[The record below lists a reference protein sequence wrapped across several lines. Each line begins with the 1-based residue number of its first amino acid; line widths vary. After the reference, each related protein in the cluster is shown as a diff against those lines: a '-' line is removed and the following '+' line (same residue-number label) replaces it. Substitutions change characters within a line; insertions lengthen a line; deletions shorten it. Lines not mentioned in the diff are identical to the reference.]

1 MNLSKVGVPAYPE
14 ETELWWRDQ
23 AARAWPEEGE
33 AKTFGRLREEIARQ
47 SDLFNKER
55 EFSPRSYGVRDAS
68 LLAYGNFF
76 FPRTWTHLAHVL
88 AEMVRFRGWKPPLK
102 GPLRILDLGCGTGA
116 AGLSALR
123 FLRSENVPNPL
134 SLRAVDYSG
143 KSLDYLRRLHDDLSP
158 LWPDST
164 LKTERRDLREGLDAR
179 PKDRHDLVLL
189 SSSFNE
195 FVPTED
201 SETNAAAA
209 TLASFGRLLKPG
221 GLLLVLEPALRT
233 TARRLHLAAARVAA
247 GGELH
252 LHAPY
257 FNGLPCPITLEGS
270 KHHSHEVRPWKAPAT
285 AQTLNAPLGLNLR
298 DLKFSFV
305 ALSPKAPASFP
316 PGPEILRLVSPMS
329 KKKGHY
335 RFVGIAADGKEYACE
350 IQTRD
355 LAPTERKTLERL
367 NRGDIIRLNNPKP
380 IGQENRL
387 RLSSLENLEPLFSPT
402 LVQEG

>member
-1 MNLSKVGVPAYPE
+1 MNLSKVGIPAYPKE
-14 ETELWWRDQ
+14 VEVWWREQ
-23 AARAWPEEGE
+23 AACAWPEEGE
-33 AKTFGRLREEIARQ
+33 AKTSGRLRGEIVRQ

-55 EFSPRSYGVRDAS
+55 DFSPRSYGSRDAS

-76 FPRTWTHLAHVL
+76 FPRTWTQLAHVL
-88 AEMVRFRGWKPPLK
+88 GEMFHFRNWAPPRK
-102 GPLRILDLGCGTGA
+102 GPLRLLDLGCGTGA

-123 FLRSENVPNPL
+123 FLRAENIPNPL
-134 SLRAVDYSG
+134 KIRAVDYSG
-143 KSLDYLRRLHDDLSP
+143 KSLDYLRRLHADLSP

-164 LKTERRDLREGLDAR
+164 LKTERRDLREELDLR

-195 FVPTED
+195 FVPPED
-201 SETNAAAA
+201 SETNAATD
-209 TLASFGRLLKPG
+209 TLASLGRLLKPG
-221 GLLLVLEPALRT
+221 GLLLILEPALRA
-233 TARRLHLAAARVAA
+233 TAERLHLAAAQVAA
-247 GGELH
+247 TTELH

-257 FNGLPCPITLEGS
+257 FNGLPCPMALEGC

-305 ALSPKAPASFP
+305 ALSLKAPETFP
-316 PGPEILRLVSPMS
+316 PGTLRLVSPIS

-335 RFVGIAADGKEYACE
+335 RFVGIDANGKEYACE

-355 LAPTERKTLERL
+355 LAPQGRKTLERL
-367 NRGDIIRLNNPKP
+367 NRGDVIRLKNPQA

-387 RLSSLENLEPLFSPT
+387 RLSSLENLEPLFCPT

>member
-1 MNLSKVGVPAYPE
+1 MKLPTVGIPAYPE
-14 ETELWWRDQ
+14 EIEVWWRDQ
-23 AARAWPEEGE
+23 AVRSRPEEGE
-33 AKTFGRLREEIARQ
+33 AKTFGRLRGEIVRQ

-55 EFSPRSYGVRDAS
+55 DFSPRSYGARDVS

-88 AEMVRFRGWKPPLK
+88 AEMIHFRGWTPPRK
-102 GPLRILDLGCGTGA
+102 GPLRLLDLGCGTGA

-123 FLRSENVPNPL
+123 FLRTEDVSNPIR
-134 SLRAVDYSG
+134 LRAVDYSG
-143 KSLDYLRRLHDDLSP
+143 KSLDYLRRLHADLSR

-164 LKTERRDLREGLDAR
+164 LKTERRDLREALDLR

-195 FVPTED
+195 FVPAED
-201 SETNAAAA
+201 VGAAAS
-209 TLASFGRLLKPG
+209 TLASLGQLLKPG
-221 GLLLVLEPALRT
+221 GLLLVLEPALRV
-233 TARRLHLAAARVAA
+233 TAERLHLAAAQVAA

-257 FNGLPCPITLEGS
+257 FNGLPCPMAAEGS

-285 AQTLNAPLGLNLR
+285 AQTLNAPLKLNLR
-298 DLKFSFV
+298 DLKFSFI
-305 ALSPKAPASFP
+305 ALSPKPPAPFP
-316 PGPEILRLVSPMS
+316 SGPDVLRLVSPMS

-335 RFVGIAADGKEYACE
+335 RFVGIATDGKEYACE

-355 LAPTERKTLERL
+355 LPTSERKTLERL
-367 NRGDIIRLNNPKP
+367 NRGDVLRLNAPQP

-387 RLSSLENLEPLFSPT
+387 RLASIEDLEPLFSPA
-402 LVQEG
+402 LVQTD